1 MTTPR
6 RIAVITG
13 TRAEYGLLAPLMRIL
28 SANDAFELK
37 VIVTGTHLS
46 ERFGMTVNAIV
57 QDGFGVDARVELPL
71 DDDSPRGIVS
81 AMAAA
86 ETGIA
91 DALLQIQPDVV
102 VVLGDR
108 YEILAA
114 AKAAFVLGETIAHIH
129 GGEVTEGAMDDGFRH
144 AITKLSQ
151 LHFVTAEP
159 YRARVIQLGEHPGR
173 VFNVGAPGL
182 DAIGQQPLR
191 DRAALMA
198 EFGWPADASFFLVT
212 YHPVTMDADA
222 GVAELAQLLAALELF
237 GEQRIAITGHNA
249 DRGHK
254 QIGAL
259 LQQYVSAHPD
269 RIRISGSLGQRNYL
283 SAMKYASAIVGNS
296 SSGIIEAPAMNVP
309 TVNIGDRQKGR
320 LRSAS
325 VIDCSG
331 DKHTIV
337 DALNRAL
344 SAEFRDVATRVTS
357 PYGTP
362 GASRR
367 IADVLETIPLA
378 GLNRKSFYDLPLPE
392 GMVR

>member
-1 MTTPR
+1 MTAPR

-46 ERFGMTVNAIV
+46 ERFGMTVNAII
-57 QDGFGVDARVELPL
+57 QDGFGVDARVALPL
-71 DDDSPRGIVS
+71 DDDSPCGIVG

-91 DALLQIQPDVV
+91 DALQQIKPDIV

-108 YEILAA
+108 YEVLAA
-114 AKAAFVLGETIAHIH
+114 VKAAFVLDKTIAHIH

-144 AITKLSQ
+144 AITKLSH

-159 YRARVIQLGEHPGR
+159 YRARVVQLGEHPDR

-182 DAIGQQPLR
+182 DAIDQQALPDR
-191 DRAALMA
+191 DALMA
-198 EFGWPADASFFLVT
+198 EFGWPSDASFFLVT
-212 YHPVTMDADA
+212 YHPVTLDADA
-222 GVAELAQLLAALELF
+222 GVAELAQLLAALEQI
-237 GEQRIAITGHNA
+237 GEQRIVITGHNA

-269 RIRISGSLGQRNYL
+269 RVKISGSLGQKNYL
-283 SAMKYASAIVGNS
+283 SAMKYASAVVGNS

-320 LRSAS
+320 LRSVS
-325 VIDCSG
+325 VIDCPG
-331 DKHTIV
+331 DKRAIV
-337 DALNRAL
+337 DALNKAL
-344 SAEFRDVATRVTS
+344 SAEFREVAARAAS
-357 PYGTP
+357 PYGAP

-367 IADVLETIPLA
+367 IADVLKTIPLA
-378 GLNRKSFYDLPLPE
+378 GLNRKSFYDLPLQQS
-392 GMVR
+392 MAR